1 MRKRVDTYQIY
12 AAATTLPI
20 SVADAKAHLRI
31 TNSTQDNLVEDL
43 IWGAVKS
50 FEKRANVCLSDQT
63 WKAFL
68 PTFYDEI
75 EIYKYPVTS
84 IDIIQYYDSDNAI
97 QTLSSANY
105 FSNLDTGSVGDYNP
119 RPLLITV
126 ETSYS
131 TYERDDAV
139 IITFGSGYSTIDFD
153 VKQALLSWVYRKYEN
168 PNDAVTERISFF
180 DNIVEDS
187 RSYGL

>member
-1 MRKRVDTYQIY
+1 MRQRVDTYQIY
-12 AAATTLPI
+12 AKATTLPL

-43 IWGAVKS
+43 IWGAVEA
-50 FEKRANVCLSDQT
+50 FEKRANMCLSDQT

-97 QTLSSANY
+97 QTLSTSDY

-139 IITFGSGYSTIDFD
+139 IITFGAGDSTLDYD
-153 VKQALLSWVYRKYEN
+153 VKQALLAWIYRMYEN
-168 PNDAVTERISFF
+168 PNDPVSERLSFF
-180 DNIVEDS
+180 DRVIDVN
-187 RSYGL
+187 RAYGL